1 MIAIDVGQSGSRV
14 RCDGVEII
22 LERGK
27 LAGEDILTT
36 IRNISESIPEFRSET
51 VSLSLTGFA
60 GEVSNPVPFHDI
72 CAEVFGSKE
81 TAVIDDGLAS
91 FAGALQGQVGVVL
104 AIGGGVVAV
113 AGKDN
118 NFSHVD
124 GLGSTFGDEGAGF
137 WLGSRAISRA
147 LATREGRDDKVALL
161 EKFQD
166 EVNAYDN
173 LIVKNS
179 SDAVL
184 LAIESARKLLE
195 CADQKIPGAVEIRDE
210 GARLLGKTIIAA
222 WKNVGG
228 LSSEYPNLCI
238 TGGLAKNRNY
248 TELISR
254 QVCQE
259 IAGARTV
266 SSKGNNL
273 DGAVWIAENLRED
286 LSPMLRWA
294 RSTTL

>member
-14 RCDGVEII
+14 QSDGVEIT

-36 IRNISESIPEFRSET
+36 IRNICASLPELRSVT

-60 GEVSNPVPFHDI
+60 GEVSDPVPFHDI
-72 CAEVFGSKE
+72 CAQTFGSKE

-91 FAGALQGQVGVVL
+91 FAGALLGQIGVAL

-113 AGKDN
+113 AGKNN

-137 WLGSRAISRA
+137 WLGSRAIARA

-161 EKFQD
+161 DIFRD
-166 EVNAYDN
+166 EVNAYDD
-173 LIVKNS
+173 LKVKNS

-184 LAIESARKLLE
+184 LAIESARKLLDS
-195 CADQKIPGAVEIRDE
+195 ADQNIAGAVEIREE
-210 GARLLGKTIIAA
+210 GARLLGKTIVAA
-222 WKNVGG
+222 WKNAGG
-228 LSSEYPNLCI
+228 LVGENPNICI

-248 TELISR
+248 SELIAR

-259 IAGARTV
+259 IPGARTV
-266 SSKGNNL
+266 SPQGNNL
-273 DGAVWIAENLRED
+273 DGAIWIAQNLRED
-286 LSPMLRWA
+286 LPPMLRWA
-294 RSTTL
+294 RSATL